1 MVIVSFTILTNGD
14 LATDD
19 VSVDDSAEMTSGE
32 SNSTSTTMATLA
44 LVDGDT
50 TSMDVGSGS
59 STENW
64 MPVDVEIPLEVVDEQ
79 GKAVTDHT
87 YFAHGF
93 FLG

>member
-1 MVIVSFTILTNGD
+1 MVIVSFAVLPNGD

-19 VSVDDSAEMTSGE
+19 VAVDDSAEMTSGE

-44 LVDGDT
+44 LFDGDS

-64 MPVDVEIPLEVVDEQ
+64 MPVDVEIPLGVVD
-79 GKAVTDHT
+79 VTDHT

-93 FLG
+93 Y